1 MFDFSFYELQKLQKG
16 SFNMKKWIFIFFIAL
31 AIVGCGALVSVG
43 DHNTNSYTHNKNL
56 NYKKD
61 EK

>member
-1 MFDFSFYELQKLQKG
+1 
-16 SFNMKKWIFIFFIAL
+16 MKKYIFMFLIAT

-56 NYKKD
+56 NKKD